1 MGGRAQPDGGG
12 GVSGGRRVA
21 VVGGGLAGITAALDL
36 ADAGADVTLLE
47 VRTRLGGA
55 AYSFERDGLEIDNG
69 QHVFLRCCT
78 DYRALIRRLGV
89 EGNTHLQQRLSIP
102 VLAPGG
108 RRGSLARS
116 GLPTPLHL
124 AGALARYPFLSLG
137 ERLHAAGTARAL
149 SKLDLDDRTL
159 DAQSFGSWLEE
170 RGESQAA
177 VDSLWNLIA
186 LPTLNLPAERA
197 SLAMAAKV
205 FQTGLLDAADAGD
218 VGYSRVPLS
227 RLHAEPAERALRAAG
242 VDVRVKSR
250 VQAVRPGVEV
260 ESDAGVLAYDAAV
273 VAVPHDRAAAL
284 LPSGAVEQPI
294 EQLGTSPIVNAHVIY
309 DRRVTELPLAAGLG
323 TPVQWLFDRTKES
336 GLDGGGQHLALSLSG
351 ADREMG
357 MSNEQLR
364 DELVSALEHLLPGAR
379 EARVVDFFVVRE
391 HAATFRAE
399 PGSGRLRPGPRT
411 SVPGLFLAGAWTD
424 TGWPATMEGAVR
436 SGHAAAR
443 EALATLGTQSPA
455 MVHAA

>member
-1 MGGRAQPDGGG
+1 
-12 GVSGGRRVA
+12 VSGGRRVA

-89 EGNTHLQQRLSIP
+89 EDNTHLQERLSIP

-108 RRGSLARS
+108 RRGTLARS

-124 AGALARYPFLSLG
+124 AGALARYPFLSLA
-137 ERLHAAGTARAL
+137 ERLHAARTARAL
-149 SKLDLDDRTL
+149 SKLDLDDPAL
-159 DAQSFGSWLEE
+159 DSRSFGAWLDE
-170 RGESQAA
+170 RGESKAA

-242 VDVRVKSR
+242 VDVRVKTR

-284 LPSGAVEQPI
+284 LPSGAVGQPI
-294 EQLGTSPIVNAHVIY
+294 EQLGSSPIVNAHVIY

-323 TPVQWLFDRTKES
+323 TPVQWLFDRTQES
-336 GLDGGGQHLALSLSG
+336 GLAGGGQHLALSLSG

-357 MSNEQLR
+357 MSNEDLR
-364 DELVSALEHLLPGAR
+364 DELMSALEHLLPGAR
-379 EARVVDFFVVRE
+379 EARVDDFFVVRE

-411 SVPGLFLAGAWTD
+411 GVPGLFLAGAWTD

-443 EALATLGTQSPA
+443 EALAALGTHSPA

>member
-1 MGGRAQPDGGG
+1 M
-12 GVSGGRRVA
+12 SGGRRVA
-21 VVGGGLAGITAALDL
+21 VVGGGLAGITAALNL
-36 ADAGADVTLLE
+36 ADAGAEVTLLE

-108 RRGSLARS
+108 RRGTLARS

-124 AGALARYPFLSLG
+124 AGALARYPFLSLA
-137 ERLHAAGTARAL
+137 ERLHAARTARAL
-149 SKLDLDDRTL
+149 SKLDLDDPAL
-159 DAQSFGSWLEE
+159 DSRSFGAWLDE

-242 VDVRVKSR
+242 VDVRVKTR
-250 VQAVRPGVEV
+250 VQAVRPGVEL

-284 LPSGAVEQPI
+284 LPSSAVEQPI

-309 DRRVTELPLAAGLG
+309 ERPVTDLPLAAGLG
-323 TPVQWLFDRTKES
+323 TPVQWLFDRTQES
-336 GLDGGGQHLALSLSG
+336 GLAGGGQHLALSLSG

-357 MSNEQLR
+357 MSNEELR
-364 DELVSALEHLLPGAR
+364 EELLPALEALLPATR
-379 EARVVDFFVVRE
+379 EARVTDFFVVRE

-399 PGSGRLRPGPRT
+399 PSSGRLRPGPRT

-436 SGHAAAR
+436 SGHAAAH
-443 EALATLGTQSPA
+443 EALAALATQSPA